1 MTVAVGD
8 LIEGKYRLTGLLGTG
23 GWGSVFE
30 GENVRTLH
38 RVAIKVLHAEMSG
51 KLDSA
56 VRFER
61 EAQAAGKIG
70 SDHIIEVFDLGQLPT
85 GEHFMVMELLE
96 GEDLASRIATGVL
109 PPPLIA
115 AIMIQVLEGLG
126 AAHDAGILHRDLKP
140 ANLFLLRAKNGVEFV
155 KILDFGISKFGTTPA
170 TQTQTGA
177 IMGSPVYMSPEQAR
191 GAKDIDHRSDL
202 FSLGVVLFE
211 CATGALPFA
220 GANFNELLFNIA
232 LTNAPDPRTIVPALD
247 PGFAEMVTKALGR
260 EPSQRF
266 QSAAEFQT
274 TLQDWMDIN
283 GHTRAEPT
291 LRRTA
296 RTPSGEV
303 RSVRQSNPHLEDT
316 VALTSSE
323 RIPLAAPSDPAA
335 VPFEPRATASPS
347 VTLVTASHPP
357 RRRWAAVLG
366 VASLPVLIVV
376 AGLWFTRTRAVA
388 VPAGNLAALNEVDA
402 GRADSVPNGAPAV
415 DTSPSIA
422 PVPSASAVTSASI
435 PSASAI
441 PRPAVTGAK
450 HVVPVVTRA
459 TATSVPSGAPST
471 DATKPANTVEGRRIR
486 TGL

>member
-38 RVAIKVLHAEMSG
+38 RVAIKVLHSEMSG

-56 VRFER
+56 ARFER

-85 GEHFMVMELLE
+85 GEHFMVMELLD
-96 GEDLASRIATGVL
+96 GEDLASRLTFGVI
-109 PPPLIA
+109 PPPLLA
-115 AIMIQVLEGLG
+115 GIMIQVLEGLG

-140 ANLFLLRAKNGVEFV
+140 ANLFLLRAKNGIEFV

-232 LTNAPDPRTIVPALD
+232 LTNAPDPRTIVPSLD
-247 PGFAEMVTKALGR
+247 PGFAEIVIKALGR

-266 QSAAEFQT
+266 QSAAELQT
-274 TLQDWMDIN
+274 ALQDWMDTN

-291 LRRTA
+291 LRRKA

-303 RSVRQSNPHLEDT
+303 RSVPQSSPHLEDT
-316 VALTSSE
+316 VAITSSE
-323 RIPLAAPSDPAA
+323 RIPLAAPSGPAP
-335 VPFEPRATASPS
+335 VLPFEPRATASPS
-347 VTLVTASHPP
+347 VTLVTTSHPP
-357 RRRWAAVLG
+357 RRRWVAILGAAAVP
-366 VASLPVLIVV
+366 VAIVV

-388 VPAGNLAALNEVDA
+388 VPATNFAELIETDA
-402 GRADSVPNGAPAV
+402 GRVGSVPSSIAAVEPTAPA
-415 DTSPSIA
+415 TASA
-422 PVPSASAVTSASI
+422 APSASSVTGASSSA
-435 PSASAI
+435 
-441 PRPAVTGAK
+441 RPAITGAK
-450 HVVPVVTRA
+450 HVVPAVTRS
-459 TATSVPSGAPST
+459 TATVAPSGTPSI
-471 DATKPANTVEGRRIR
+471 DATKPANT
-486 TGL
+486 